1 MKRIYTIFSALLIL
15 CIMASLSG
23 NLYAQGRGANKRVKE
38 PAKSLMLVKSTPEEA
53 GLCGESLLR
62 ADEIINEAIAEKTIP
77 GAVLAVVRGNKLA
90 YIKAYGNKQVYPDT
104 VKMEEN
110 TVFDMASCSKSM
122 GTAIAMMQLL
132 ERGYYRLTDPV
143 KMYVEGFEPY
153 VDPQTGKKTDIRMV
167 DLLTHSSGL
176 PPYVAPDVVLK
187 KYGNTDPASL
197 LDWISHCKRDFKP
210 TTDFQY
216 SCLNFITLAYIL
228 EKMTGTTL
236 TEYAQKN
243 IFDVMGMTNTTYS
256 PKAQGKSEIMKL
268 VAPTERQKDGSV
280 LLGEV
285 HDPLARVV
293 NKGNSGN
300 AGIFSNAEDIA
311 ILVAALMNGGEINGR
326 RVLGKATLETMTAV
340 PAQTRQLGRSLGWDN
355 YSPYA
360 SNNGNLLHPTK
371 TFGHTGYTGTSIIVD
386 PTHKISVILLTNRV
400 HPEDKGGVVRLRAL
414 VANVVAG
421 SIVK

>member
-1 MKRIYTIFSALLIL
+1 MRVTFMQRSALVAIALL
-15 CIMASLSG
+15 VFVCGLS
-23 NLYAQGRGANKRVKE
+23 AQPGANRKGALK
-38 PAKSLMLVKSTPEEA
+38 PLTLVKSTPEEA
-53 GLCGESLLR
+53 GLSSANLLR
-62 ADEIINEAIAEKTIP
+62 ADEIINEAIAEKSIP

-90 YIKAYGNKQVYPDT
+90 YLKAYGNKQVYPDT
-104 VKMEEN
+104 VKMTPN
-110 TVFDMASCSKSM
+110 TIFDMASCSKSM

-143 KMYVEGFEPY
+143 KMYIEGFEPY
-153 VDPQTGKKTDIRMV
+153 VDPQTGKKVDIRMV

-176 PPYVAPDVVLK
+176 PPYVAPDIIK
-187 KYGNTDPASL
+187 KQYGNDKPESL
-197 LDWISHCKRDFKP
+197 LDWISHCKRDFRP

-228 EKMTGTTL
+228 EKMTGMTL

-243 IFDVMGMTNTTYS
+243 IFDVMGMKNTSYS
-256 PKAQGKSEIMKL
+256 PKAQGKSEMMKL
-268 VAPTERQKDGSV
+268 IAPTEKQADGSV

-285 HDPLARVV
+285 HDPLARVI

-300 AGIFSNAEDIA
+300 AGVFSNAEDIA
-311 ILVAALMNGGEINGR
+311 ILVAALMNGGEINGA
-326 RVLGKATLETMTAV
+326 RVLGKATIEIMSSVPKETAK
-340 PAQTRQLGRSLGWDN
+340 LGRSLGWDN

-360 SNNGNLLHPTK
+360 SNNGNILHPTK
-371 TFGHTGYTGTSIIVD
+371 TYGHTGYTGTSIVID
-386 PTHKISVILLTNRV
+386 PVNNISVILLTNRV

-421 SIVK
+421 SIVR